1 LEDQW
6 SPDDFLC
13 RLSSTN
19 SMMDQIPQ
27 SVQVLVRPQGWL
39 KTISLEASMII
50 SELHEVVESSKGCLV
65 CLAVTKS
72 ISHHHSTAD
81 SCPQRRDKCLRCFEA
96 YSQSHR
102 GSSWPKNAYEHF
114 LYFLYFFYFLPLVIN
129 GQSIHSKDSWGSS
142 TNCPFKEIPAA
153 VFAFWRAK
161 NADFYRLNPDAP
173 QTSDATILLN
183 WLWIEKQPLNIP
195 RGVSVILN
203 IMK

>member
-1 LEDQW
+1 MKMSLSAQPQDYFDQFNQFDDG
-6 SPDDFLC
+6 PD
-13 RLSSTN
+13 SSIC
-19 SMMDQIPQ
+19 S
-27 SVQVLVRPQGWL
+27 SAS
-39 KTISLEASMII
+39 TILNASLEASMVI
-50 SELHEVVESSKGCLV
+50 SELHEVVDSSKGCLV
-65 CLAVTKS
+65 CLAVTKT
-72 ISHHHSTAD
+72 ISHHLSTAD
-81 SCPQRRDKCLRCFEA
+81 SCPQRWNKCLRCFEA

-102 GSSWPKNAYEHF
+102 GSSCTVGRKMPMNTCF
-114 LYFLYFFYFLPLVIN
+114 LCFLPLVIN
-129 GQSIHSKDSWGSS
+129 GQSIHSKDTWGSS